1 MKEVSDVHLD
11 YETLFAILHSS
22 SKGLGQGQHRGAQH
36 PGSIPRLIA
45 RWTSSTHVVGVMNAC
60 QEVKLIKTRFE
71 RSLKTACPCFREI
84 WMLVAG
90 FTLHPLVCVESM
102 LP

>member
-60 QEVKLIKTRFE
+60 QEVNSSR
-71 RSLKTACPCFREI
+71 PQFRE
-84 WMLVAG
+84 A
-90 FTLHPLVCVESM
+90 
-102 LP
+102 